1 MQTATKPQHLD
12 MLNGPIWNKLP
23 RYALPVAATGIL
35 QHGLHTDK
43 IGMSRAP

>member
-23 RYALPVAATGIL
+23 RYALPVTATGSFSPGI
-35 QHGLHTDK
+35 
-43 IGMSRAP
+43 ISE

>member
-1 MQTATKPQHLD
+1 MQSTTQPQHLD

-35 QHGLHTDK
+35 G
-43 IGMSRAP
+43 

>member
-23 RYALPVAATGIL
+23 RYALPVAATGIRSEERRV
-35 QHGLHTDK
+35 GK
-43 IGMSRAP
+43 V